1 MALSPEPID
10 AAEILRLFGCPADQ
24 ESWLR
29 MRSEVDA
36 IQQAMQTLMRVQL
49 RPREFA
55 KAKALADAS
64 TAARAILA
72 VLDTATTSDTRQF
85 PARF

>member
-1 MALSPEPID
+1 MALPPEPID
-10 AAEILRLFGCPADQ
+10 VAEVLRSFGCAADQ
-24 ESWLR
+24 KSWLS

-49 RPREFA
+49 RPGEFA

-72 VLDTATTSDTRQF
+72 VLDTATTSDTGQF
-85 PARF
+85 PARR